1 MHKSIYVTPVKQS
14 RYTTEGKIVYGNI
27 PISVF
32 VEHSRRYGLNIIKCK
47 EVKEDKYKI
56 VFKYSLFK
64 RKQFYESLAGLIS
77 SPTILKYFYI
87 PTTDQLISSPFFI
100 IIYV

>member
-14 RYTTEGKIVYGNI
+14 RYTAEGKIVFRSI

-32 VEHSRRYGLNIIKCK
+32 VEHSRRCGLNIIKCK
-47 EVKEDKYKI
+47 EVKDEYKI
-56 VFKYSLFK
+56 VFKYNLFK

-87 PTTDQLISSPFFI
+87 PTTD
-100 IIYV
+100 

>member
-14 RYTTEGKIVYGNI
+14 RYTAEGKIVFRSI

-32 VEHSRRYGLNIIKCK
+32 VEHSRRCGLNIIKCK
-47 EVKEDKYKI
+47 EVKDEYKI

-77 SPTILKYFYI
+77 SPTILKYFYTS
-87 PTTDQLISSPFFI
+87 TTDQLISSPFFI

>member
-1 MHKSIYVTPVKQS
+1 MRKVIYVTPVKQR
-14 RYTTEGKIVYGNI
+14 RYTRNGMILYRSI
-27 PISVF
+27 PIGIF
-32 VEHSRRYGLNIIKCK
+32 VKHSKRQGLNIIKCK
-47 EVKEDKYKI
+47 KLKEGDYKI

-87 PTTDQLISSPFFI
+87 PTTN
-100 IIYV
+100 

>member
-1 MHKSIYVTPVKQS
+1 MHKTIYVTPVKQS
-14 RYTTEGKIVYGNI
+14 RYTTEGKIVYRSI

-32 VEHSRRYGLNIIKCK
+32 VEHSRRCGLNIIECK
-47 EVKEDKYKI
+47 EVKDEYKI

-77 SPTILKYFYI
+77 SPTILKYFYT

>member
-14 RYTTEGKIVYGNI
+14 RYTPEGKIVFRSI

-32 VEHSRRYGLNIIKCK
+32 VEHSRRCGLNIIKCK
-47 EVKEDKYKI
+47 EVKDEYKI

-64 RKQFYESLAGLIS
+64 RKQFYESLADLIS
-77 SPTILKYFYI
+77 SPTILKYFYTS
-87 PTTDQLISSPFFI
+87 TTD
-100 IIYV
+100 

>member
-1 MHKSIYVTPVKQS
+1 MHKAIYVTPVKQS
-14 RYTTEGKIVYGNI
+14 RYTTEGKIVFRSI

-32 VEHSRRYGLNIIKCK
+32 VEHSRRCGLNIIKCK
-47 EVKEDKYKI
+47 EVKDEYKI

-77 SPTILKYFYI
+77 SPTILKYFYT
-87 PTTDQLISSPFFI
+87 PTTD
-100 IIYV
+100 